1 MFKVFSSFQSVY
13 RRVVPIFPAALA
25 LSMFGWNKDNEETT
39 KPADPDAAVIKTAD
53 VLYNMKNDK
62 NSSEEEAVK
71 NLHAHLVE
79 YKNCENSELLWRL
92 ARASR
97 DLANLS
103 TTDAEIKKS
112 LTYEAFDYAKKA
124 LNLNEENFACH
135 KWYAITLSDVGDYE
149 GTKQKISNAYEIQK
163 HFKKAIEL
171 NPLDAT
177 CYHLL
182 GLWSFTI
189 ADVPWYQQKIAA
201 AIFETPPSSSFE
213 EAIDYFERAERLDA
227 NFYSMNQ
234 LMLGKAYLRLNKKE
248 EALRWL
254 EKLSKFTCKTEE
266 DEKAK
271 AEAEELLKKC

>member
-1 MFKVFSSFQSVY
+1 MFQVLSSSQSIY

-25 LSMFGWNKDNEETT
+25 LSMFGWNKDNEET
-39 KPADPDAAVIKTAD
+39 KPADPDLAAIKQAD
-53 VLYNMKNDK
+53 VLYNLKNDK

-103 TTDAEIKKS
+103 TTDAETKKA
-112 LTYEAFDYAKKA
+112 LTYEAFDSAKKS

-135 KWYAITLSDVGDYE
+135 KWYAITLSDVGEYE

-182 GLWSFTI
+182 GLWCFSIT
-189 ADVPWYQQKIAA
+189 DVPWYQQKIAA

-254 EKLSKFTCKTEE
+254 EKLSKFTSKTEE

-271 AEAEELLKKC
+271 TEAKELLKKC